1 MLCARL
7 EQLGQKPSL
16 QGLADLLCRTPMGV
30 VKIGASMSSLVLW
43 KGSLLC
49 IGEPPMNED
58 LAMCAVS
65 TSDDS

>member
-1 MLCARL
+1 
-7 EQLGQKPSL
+7 
-16 QGLADLLCRTPMGV
+16 MGV

-49 IGEPPMNED
+49 IGKPPMNED